1 MWYHYAVSTVERY
14 ARRIAPPKWAVEG
27 KRMKSRNV
35 ILCLTVVATMAAVG
49 GDFTSRITWE
59 TLSSFCLSNVADV
72 KGPVR
77 GIVVEHHGLGC
88 IWFKPNEGKGWNKDL
103 SEKGI
108 VAFHPHYHP
117 WCWMNDAAVRFT
129 DRIVDCIIE
138 HYGLP
143 KDTKVCSTGGSMG
156 GLGALVYARYSRK
169 NVVAAVA
176 NCPVCDLPY
185 HYTERPDLPRT
196 LTTAFADA
204 PDFDA
209 ALKAHSP
216 LDLAPQMPDICYFVV
231 HSTADK
237 AVNKERHS
245 DRFVEAMRKAGR
257 RIEYV
262 ISEGTGHC
270 QLKPEARR
278 RYNEAV
284 LAAFDLK

>member
-1 MWYHYAVSTVERY
+1 
-14 ARRIAPPKWAVEG
+14 
-27 KRMKSRNV
+27 MKSRNV

-108 VAFHPHYHP
+108 VAFHPHYDP

-204 PDFDA
+204 PDFDT

>member
-1 MWYHYAVSTVERY
+1 
-14 ARRIAPPKWAVEG
+14 
-27 KRMKSRNV
+27 MKSRNV
-35 ILCLTVVATMAAVG
+35 ILCLAVVAAMAAVG

-59 TLSSFCLSNVADV
+59 TLSSFCHSNVADV

-88 IWFKPNEGKGWNKDL
+88 IWFKPNEQKGWNKDL

-117 WCWMNDAAVRFT
+117 WCWMNDAAV
-129 DRIVDCIIE
+129 
-138 HYGLP
+138 
-143 KDTKVCSTGGSMG
+143 
-156 GLGALVYARYSRK
+156 
-169 NVVAAVA
+169 
-176 NCPVCDLPY
+176 
-185 HYTERPDLPRT
+185 
-196 LTTAFADA
+196 
-204 PDFDA
+204 
-209 ALKAHSP
+209 
-216 LDLAPQMPDICYFVV
+216 
-231 HSTADK
+231 
-237 AVNKERHS
+237 
-245 DRFVEAMRKAGR
+245 RKAGR